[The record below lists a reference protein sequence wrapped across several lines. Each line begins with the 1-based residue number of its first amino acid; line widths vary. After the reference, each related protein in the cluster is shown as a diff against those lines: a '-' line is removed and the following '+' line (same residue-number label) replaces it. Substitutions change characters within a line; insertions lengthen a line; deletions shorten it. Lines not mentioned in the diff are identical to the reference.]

1 MNPLQL
7 ALTGAVHLYRA
18 TLKPLLPPACRFE
31 PSCSAYALEAVRLH
45 GALRGGWLALARL
58 LRCRPG
64 GGGGPDPVPPLGPA
78 ARPLARAEA
87 RAAEDRRRPQAP
99 PDQMPS

>member
-7 ALTGAVHLYRA
+7 ALTSAVHLYRA

-31 PSCSAYALEAVRLH
+31 PSCSAYALEAVRLY
-45 GALRGGWLALARL
+45 GAVRGGWLALRRL

-64 GGGGPDPVPPLGPA
+64 GGGGPDPVPPRPA
-78 ARPLARAEA
+78 VPPPSAPG
-87 RAAEDRRRPQAP
+87 AP
-99 PDQMPS
+99 PSGQMPS